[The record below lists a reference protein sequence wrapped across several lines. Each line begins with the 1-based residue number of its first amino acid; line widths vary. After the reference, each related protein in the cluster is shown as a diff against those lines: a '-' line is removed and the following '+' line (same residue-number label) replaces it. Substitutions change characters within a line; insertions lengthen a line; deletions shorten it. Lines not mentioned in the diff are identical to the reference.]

1 MVELVLGGK
10 TLTQGSEQTPRF
22 SALLWGQA
30 GCGKT
35 TLAATA
41 PGKKL
46 WINFDPDGPSSITGL
61 PEKYSTKNDTAL
73 HHEIYV
79 HDLSAEPHK
88 ITEQFKKDDHLQLG
102 KLLADDSNGIE
113 TVVVDS
119 VTRFAQLALEN
130 VVYRDIG
137 KGGSWSPSIETPG
150 QTAYGARNILTYR
163 MFTDIFMVTK
173 RYNKNVIFITHEA
186 APHTN
191 DKGET
196 LFITMALGGQLPILG
211 SAQLSEVW
219 HLVDGTKGRIIAV
232 KSCRGFKPMKTRM
245 FTATSEQPEFEWKYS
260 IDNPNP
266 KMEIATW
273 WNEWKENGGQKIVFP
288 K

>member
-1 MVELVLGGK
+1 MAELILGGK
-10 TLTQGSEQTPRF
+10 TLTQGSEQTARF
-22 SALLWGQA
+22 SSLIWGQA

-61 PEKYSTKNDTAL
+61 PTKFAGTNTAL
-73 HHEIYV
+73 SHEIFV
-79 HDLSAEPHK
+79 HDLSAETHK
-88 ITEQFKKDDHLQLG
+88 IAESFKKDDHLGLG

-130 VVYRDIG
+130 VVNRDIG
-137 KGGSWSPSIETPG
+137 KGASWSPSIETPG

-219 HLVDGTKGRIIAV
+219 HMTDGTKGRVIAV
-232 KSCRGFKPMKTRM
+232 RPCRSFKPMKTRM
-245 FTATSEQPEFEWKYS
+245 FEATTSNPEFDWNYDISKP
-260 IDNPNP
+260 DPR
-266 KMEIATW
+266 MEIATW
-273 WNEWKENGGQKIVFP
+273 WKQWEDSGGQKIALP
-288 K
+288 KL

>member
-1 MVELVLGGK
+1 MELILGGK
-10 TLTQGSEQTPRF
+10 QLQQGHEQASRF
-22 SALLWGQA
+22 SALFWGQA

-46 WINFDPDGPSSITGL
+46 WINFDPDGPSSVTGL
-61 PEKYSTKNDTAL
+61 PIQYAKQNDTAL
-73 HHEIYV
+73 RHEIYV
-79 HDLSAEPHK
+79 HDLSAESHR
-88 ITEQFKKDDHLQLG
+88 ITEAFKKDDHLKLG
-102 KLLADDSNGIE
+102 ALLADDSNGIE

-130 VVYRDIG
+130 VVNRDIG

-163 MFTDIFMVTK
+163 MFTDIFTITK

-186 APHTN
+186 APHTD
-191 DKGET
+191 DKGNT
-196 LFITMALGGQLPILG
+196 LFITMALGGQLPGVG

-219 HLVDGTKGRIIAV
+219 HMEDTQQGRRIQV
-232 KSCRGFKPMKTRM
+232 RPCRSYKPMKTRM
-245 FTATSEQPEFEWKYS
+245 FDATQSPEFFWKYD
-260 IDNPNP
+260 INKPDPA
-266 KMEIATW
+266 MEIATW
-273 WNEWKENGGQKIVFP
+273 RKEWEAGNGKKIALP

>member
-22 SALLWGQA
+22 SSLIWGQA

-46 WINFDPDGPSSITGL
+46 WINFDPDGPSSVTGL
-61 PEKYSTKNDTAL
+61 SNLYAGKDTAL
-73 HHEIYV
+73 SNKIYV
-79 HDLSAEPHK
+79 HDLSAETHK
-88 ITEQFKKDDHLQLG
+88 IAEAFKKEDHLKLG
-102 KLLADDSNGIE
+102 ALLADDSNGIE

-130 VVYRDIG
+130 VVQRDIG

-163 MFTDIFMVTK
+163 MFTDIFTITK
-173 RYNKNVIFITHEA
+173 RHNKNVIFITHEA
-186 APHTN
+186 APHTD
-191 DKGET
+191 DKGNT
-196 LFITMALGGQLPILG
+196 LFITMALGGQLPGLG

-219 HLVDGTKGRIIAV
+219 HMEHTQQGRRIQV
-232 KSCRGFKPMKTRM
+232 RPCRSFKPMKTRM
-245 FTATSEQPEFEWKYS
+245 FKEVSDPEFWWKYD
-260 IDNPNP
+260 IEKPDP
-266 KMEIATW
+266 KLEIATW
-273 WNEWKENGGQKIVFP
+273 WNDWKVNGGQKIDFP

>member
-1 MVELVLGGK
+1 MELVLGGK

-22 SALLWGQA
+22 SSLIWGQA

-46 WINFDPDGPSSITGL
+46 WINFDPDGPSSVTGL
-61 PEKYSTKNDTAL
+61 STLHAGKDTAL
-73 HHEIYV
+73 SHEIYV
-79 HDLSAEPHK
+79 HDLSGEHHK
-88 ITEQFKKDDHLQLG
+88 ITEQFKKDDHLGLG
-102 KLLADDSNGIE
+102 KLLSDETNGIE

-130 VVYRDIG
+130 VVHRDIG

-163 MFTDIFMVTK
+163 MFTDIFTITK
-173 RYNKNVIFITHEA
+173 RHNKNVIFITHEA

-219 HLVDGTKGRIIAV
+219 HVTDTPQGRKIAV
-232 KSCRGFKPMKTRM
+232 KPCRGFKPMKTRM
-245 FTATSEQPEFEWKYS
+245 FTATTAEPEFVWNYDIMK
-260 IDNPNP
+260 PNT

-273 WNEWKENGGQKIVFP
+273 WKDWNDNGGQKISLP

>member
-1 MVELVLGGK
+1 MEMMLGGK
-10 TLTQGSEQTPRF
+10 ELKTGSEQATRF
-22 SALLWGQA
+22 SSLLWGIS

-46 WINFDPDGPSSITGL
+46 WINFDPDGPSSVTGL
-61 PEKYSTKNDTAL
+61 SSQYVGKDTAL
-73 HHEIYV
+73 SNEIYV
-79 HDLSAEPHK
+79 HDLSAETHK
-88 ITEQFKKDDHLQLG
+88 MVENFKKDDWLKLG
-102 KLLADDSNGIE
+102 PLLADDSNGIE

-130 VVYRDIG
+130 VVARDIG
-137 KGGSWSPSIETPG
+137 KGASWQPSIETPG

-163 MFTDIFMVTK
+163 MFSDIFTITK

-219 HLVDGTKGRIIAV
+219 HMVDGTNGRTIAV
-232 KSCRGFKPMKTRM
+232 RPCRGFKPMKTRM
-245 FTATSEQPEFEWKYS
+245 FDATQANPEFKWDYDINK
-260 IDNPNP
+260 PNT

-273 WNEWKENGGQKIVFP
+273 YKQWRDTGGQKLQLP

>member
-1 MVELVLGGK
+1 MEMQLGGK
-10 TLTQGSEQTPRF
+10 TLVSGSEHATRF
-22 SALLWGQA
+22 SALIWGQA

-46 WINFDPDGPSSITGL
+46 WINFDPDGPSSVTGL
-61 PEKYSTKNDTAL
+61 PAKYAGQDTAL
-73 HHEIYV
+73 SHEIYV
-79 HDLSAEPHK
+79 HDLSAETNRIAEK
-88 ITEQFKKDDHLQLG
+88 FKQDDHLKLG
-102 KLLADDSNGIE
+102 PLLADESNGIE
-113 TVVVDS
+113 TVIVDS

-130 VVYRDIG
+130 VVQRDIG

-163 MFTDIFMVTK
+163 MFSDIFTVTK

-186 APHTN
+186 APHVN

-196 LFITMALGGQLPILG
+196 LFITMALGGQLPTLG

-219 HLVDGTKGRIIAV
+219 HMTDGSKGRVIAV
-232 KSCRGFKPMKTRM
+232 RPCRGFKPMKTRM
-245 FTATSEQPEFEWKYS
+245 FEADNANLEFDWKYD
-260 IDNPNP
+260 INKPDP

-273 WNEWKENGGQKIVFP
+273 YKEWRDNGGQKIKVP
-288 K
+288 R